1 MKFITF
7 AVFDAAKA
15 PEVAQAADKVAK
27 TPGRKVLAQ
36 YTCLG
41 LAFPGV
47 LPPGTMVAITIVEV
61 ESNEAIA
68 AAQYPL
74 ALAGATVWSVPV
86 LEMPVAGAAAEEK
99 KYRK

>member
-1 MKFITF
+1 MKFISF
-7 AVFDAAKA
+7 VMFDAAKA
-15 PEVAQAADKVAK
+15 PEVAQAADKAAK

-36 YTCLG
+36 YMCLG

-47 LPPGTMVAITIVEV
+47 LPQGALLAISIVEA

-86 LEMPVAGAAAEEK
+86 LEMPVAGAATEEK

>member
-1 MKFITF
+1 MKFIGF
-7 AVFDAAKA
+7 AMFDAAKA
-15 PEVAQAADKVAK
+15 AEVAQAGDKVAK

-36 YTCLG
+36 YACQG
-41 LAFPGV
+41 IPFPGV
-47 LPPGTMVAITIVEV
+47 PPNTMVVISVEEA
-61 ESNEAIA
+61 ESNEAIGA
-68 AAQYPL
+68 SQYPL

>member
-7 AVFDAAKA
+7 VMYDVAKA
-15 PEVAQAADKVAK
+15 AEIAQAADKVAK
-27 TPGRKVLAQ
+27 TPGQKALAQ
-36 YTCLG
+36 YVCLG
-41 LAFPGV
+41 IPFAGV
-47 LPPGTMVAITIVEV
+47 PPNSIVVIVVGEA

-68 AAQYPL
+68 ASQYPL
-74 ALAGATVWSVPV
+74 ALAGATIWAVPV